1 MPQQLTE
8 ERVAVPASTG
18 LLPAVRQAALVV
30 LAFAAAGAVA
40 GVVWE
45 WVWTPP
51 VGIAFDHEWLRDPAA
66 IRGEFSSTA
75 WYVVLALLAGL
86 LAGVASALATRRR
99 QLLTLAAVLAGS
111 ALAAWIMLQVGQ
123 ALDPPDPRPL
133 AKAAE
138 DYTEIPAQLT
148 VPGRSP
154 FLAFPAGALVG
165 LIVVFLGLSR
175 HDRIDG

>member
-1 MPQQLTE
+1 VPQQLTE
-8 ERVAVPASTG
+8 ERATVPAPAA
-18 LLPAVRQAALVV
+18 LLPAVRQAGGVV

-51 VGIAFDHEWLRDPAA
+51 VGIAFDHEWLRDPVA

-75 WYVVLALLAGL
+75 WYVLLALLGGL
-86 LAGVASALATRRR
+86 LAGVGSALATRRR
-99 QLLTLAAVLAGS
+99 ELLTLVALLAGA
-111 ALAAWIMLQVGQ
+111 ALAAWIMLRVGQ

-133 AKAAE
+133 ARGAE
-138 DYTEIPAQLT
+138 DYTELPGQLT

-165 LIVVFLGLSR
+165 LIVVFLGRSR